1 MTTQLPYDAAY
12 PQQPAPPAYP
22 TAPPW
27 AAPPSPPDRPPAP
40 PDGFGAPDLQHG
52 QLLVPYPEE
61 MHNAARPKPPS
72 WWPVVGWT
80 FFFGI
85 FGAVSA
91 SRRADQ
97 ARRGRNSVTP
107 YWLAWGCTLAA
118 SVVAAGIVVAVGL
131 PGYLDYREGA
141 VTKVVQDRIVTDGR
155 LAESASVTASAA
167 TCEPVGPRDTA
178 GQRRYDCVLTLD
190 DGRTGTLT
198 VTADS
203 DGAWTAVPG
212 K

>member
-1 MTTQLPYDAAY
+1 MTTQLPYEASY
-12 PQQPAPPAYP
+12 PQQPASPAYP

-27 AAPPSPPDRPPAP
+27 AAPPPPPDGPPAP
-40 PDGFGAPDLQHG
+40 PDGFGTHHLQHG

-61 MHNAARPKPPS
+61 MHNAARPKAPS

-107 YWLAWGCTLAA
+107 YWLAWGVTLAA
-118 SVVAAGIVVAVGL
+118 GVLAAGIVLAVGV
-131 PGYLDYREGA
+131 PVYSDYREA
-141 VTKVVQDRIVTDGR
+141 KVTELVQDRIVTDGR
-155 LAESASVTASAA
+155 LTESAAVTASAA
-167 TCEPVGPRDTA
+167 TCEPTSPRDPA
-178 GQRRYDCVLTLD
+178 GHRRYDCLLTLD
-190 DGRTGTLT
+190 DGRAGTLT
-198 VTADS
+198 VTADT
-203 DGAWTAVPG
+203 DGVWTAVPNR
-212 K
+212 